1 MTLGV
6 STCLSVPSQL
16 LIVLIDTIH
25 GVLVGLLDLGDDP
38 ALGLPVADSQLLVSK
53 PCTPPQGAQT
63 RSGMR
68 KKAKTKQ
75 EKRSHRWEGFW
86 RLTPVS

>member
-1 MTLGV
+1 MQWYQLGQTV
-6 STCLSVPSQL
+6 LGAGQSPHDPWCPDVPVPSQL

-53 PCTPPQGAQT
+53 P
-63 RSGMR
+63 
-68 KKAKTKQ
+68 
-75 EKRSHRWEGFW
+75 
-86 RLTPVS
+86 